1 MGQAH
6 QTENNEE
13 IDVKALQDMYK
24 RFATE
29 CPSGQLF
36 LHEFKRFFGVEP
48 TGEASDYAENMF
60 RAFDTN
66 GDNTIDFLEF
76 VAALNLVFRGDLEHK
91 LRWSFKVYDKDGN
104 GYVDRNELRSII
116 DSIYKVKKGTKT
128 DSSVVQQSVD
138 EVVDRLLLAVDTD
151 GDGHI
156 NMEEFI
162 RGAKQDPWVLDLLK
176 LDINPAGWVLEQRRR
191 SAYF

>member
-1 MGQAH
+1 MGIRVWTDAVQVGPAMGQAH

-66 GDNTIDFLEF
+66 GVSISCWCFFMYLPSHGTHYITELFSISRTIL
-76 VAALNLVFRGDLEHK
+76 
-91 LRWSFKVYDKDGN
+91 
-104 GYVDRNELRSII
+104 
-116 DSIYKVKKGTKT
+116 
-128 DSSVVQQSVD
+128 
-138 EVVDRLLLAVDTD
+138 
-151 GDGHI
+151 
-156 NMEEFI
+156 
-162 RGAKQDPWVLDLLK
+162 
-176 LDINPAGWVLEQRRR
+176 
-191 SAYF
+191 